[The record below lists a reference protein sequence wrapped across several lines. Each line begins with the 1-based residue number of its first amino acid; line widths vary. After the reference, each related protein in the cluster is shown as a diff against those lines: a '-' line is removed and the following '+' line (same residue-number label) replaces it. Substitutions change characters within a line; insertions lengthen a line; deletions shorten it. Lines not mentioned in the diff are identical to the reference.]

1 MKRLPY
7 SESSAERAAD
17 HTPIQLSTAG
27 ASGEIASRAGRLRH
41 QPRPG
46 VTTR

>member
-1 MKRLPY
+1 MKKLSDYPY

-27 ASGEIASRAGRLRH
+27 ASGEIASLEQDDSGISHA
-41 QPRPG
+41 PA
-46 VTTR
+46 